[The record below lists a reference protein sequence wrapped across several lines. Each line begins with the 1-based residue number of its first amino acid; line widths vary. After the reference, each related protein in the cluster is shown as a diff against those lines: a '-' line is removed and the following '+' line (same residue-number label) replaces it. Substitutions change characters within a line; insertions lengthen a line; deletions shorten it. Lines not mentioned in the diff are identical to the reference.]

1 MKQVDV
7 NNALDKALD
16 EGFTTPTIASVPMT
30 IPDEMKLPAT
40 AEEQKNIVKTNLY
53 NMSNK
58 LMAVL
63 DFYVNNVETMVA
75 PEATSLIR
83 LSPASEICSLA
94 REIGILN
101 DKLYKYAQS
110 NPEVDNSK
118 KDSNNIHQTNI
129 IIKGDE
135 KDNKPVSLADIDQMI
150 KDGKI

>member
-1 MKQVDV
+1 MKQADV

-16 EGFTTPTIASVPMT
+16 EGFATPTITSVPMT
-30 IPDEMKLPAT
+30 IPDEVKLPAT

-101 DKLYKYAQS
+101 DKLYKYAQT
-110 NPEVDNSK
+110 NQEVDNTK

-129 IIKGDE
+129 IIKNGED
-135 KDNKPVSLADIDQMI
+135 DNKPVSLADIDQMI

>member
-1 MKQVDV
+1 MKQADV

-16 EGFTTPTIASVPMT
+16 EGFATPTITSVPMT

-101 DKLYKYAQS
+101 DKLYKYAQT
-110 NPEVDNSK
+110 NQEVDNTK

-129 IIKGDE
+129 IIKNGED
-135 KDNKPVSLADIDQMI
+135 DNKPVSLADIDQMI

>member
-1 MKQVDV
+1 MKQADV

-16 EGFTTPTIASVPMT
+16 EGFATPTITSVPMT

-101 DKLYKYAQS
+101 DKLYKYAQT
-110 NPEVDNSK
+110 NQEVDNTK

-129 IIKGDE
+129 IIKGGE
-135 KDNKPVSLADIDQMI
+135 KENKPVSLADIDQMI

>member
-1 MKQVDV
+1 MKQADV

-16 EGFTTPTIASVPMT
+16 EGFATPTIASVPMT
-30 IPDEMKLPAT
+30 IPDEVKLPAT

-75 PEATSLIR
+75 PETTSLIR

-101 DKLYKYAQS
+101 DKLYKYAQT
-110 NPEVDNSK
+110 NQEVDNAK

-129 IIKGDE
+129 IIKGGE
-135 KDNKPVSLADIDQMI
+135 KENKPVSLADIDQMI

>member
-1 MKQVDV
+1 MKQADV

-16 EGFTTPTIASVPMT
+16 EGFATPTIASVPMT
-30 IPDEMKLPAT
+30 IPDEVKLPAT

-75 PEATSLIR
+75 PETISLIR

-101 DKLYKYAQS
+101 DKLYKYAQT
-110 NPEVDNSK
+110 NQEVDNAK

-129 IIKGDE
+129 IIKGGE
-135 KDNKPVSLADIDQMI
+135 KENKPVSLADIDQMI

>member
-1 MKQVDV
+1 MKQADV

-16 EGFTTPTIASVPMT
+16 EGFATPTITSVPMT

-53 NMSNK
+53 NISNK

-101 DKLYKYAQS
+101 DKLYKYAQT
-110 NPEVDNSK
+110 NQEVDNTK

-129 IIKGDE
+129 IIKNGED
-135 KDNKPVSLADIDQMI
+135 DNKPVSLADIDQMI

>member
-1 MKQVDV
+1 MKQADV

-16 EGFTTPTIASVPMT
+16 EGFATPTITSVPMT
-30 IPDEMKLPAT
+30 IPDEVKLPAT

-101 DKLYKYAQS
+101 DKLYKYAQT
-110 NPEVDNSK
+110 NQEVDNTK

-129 IIKGDE
+129 IIKGGE
-135 KDNKPVSLADIDQMI
+135 KENKPVSLADIDQMI

>member
-16 EGFTTPTIASVPMT
+16 EGFATPTITSVPMT

-101 DKLYKYAQS
+101 DKLYKYAQT
-110 NPEVDNSK
+110 NQEVDNTK

-129 IIKGDE
+129 IIKNGED
-135 KDNKPVSLADIDQMI
+135 DNKPVSLADIDQMI

>member
-1 MKQVDV
+1 MKQADV

-16 EGFTTPTIASVPMT
+16 EGFATPTITSVPMT

-101 DKLYKYAQS
+101 DKLYKYTQT
-110 NPEVDNSK
+110 NQEVDNTK

-129 IIKGDE
+129 IIKGGE
-135 KDNKPVSLADIDQMI
+135 KENKPVSLADIDQMI

>member
-1 MKQVDV
+1 MKQADV

-16 EGFTTPTIASVPMT
+16 EGFATPTITSVSMT

-101 DKLYKYAQS
+101 DKLYKYAQT
-110 NPEVDNSK
+110 NQEVDNTK

-129 IIKGDE
+129 IIKGGE
-135 KDNKPVSLADIDQMI
+135 KENKPVSLADIDQMI

>member
-1 MKQVDV
+1 M
-7 NNALDKALD
+7 D
-16 EGFTTPTIASVPMT
+16 EGFATPTIASVPMT

-101 DKLYKYAQS
+101 DKLYKYAQT
-110 NPEVDNSK
+110 NQEVDNAK

-129 IIKGDE
+129 IIKGGE
-135 KDNKPVSLADIDQMI
+135 KENKPVSLADIDQMI